1 MNDAALQQ
9 WADKATVI
17 IRPSSLSMYADCP
30 RRGAA
35 RLFWR
40 EIKAAGFVLRRG
52 VRGIGAIVG
61 TAVHSAAEVVYTKKA
76 KTGTTPKEY
85 AAIDITITA
94 LEKGIAGDPVEYDG
108 PRGVTHNR
116 ADALA
121 QAVRMTRSYFRTVV
135 PQVSP
140 ILVEERLEAEVAP
153 GVVLSGQPDIVA
165 REPNGVR
172 DLKTGVRVGS
182 HAPQIGAYSLLARA
196 HGIEI
201 DEAAIDWLPRVA
213 TGKPQPDPVSVK
225 VRLAQAETAA
235 ANIIRHMKSDLRTF
249 RDGDPE
255 RRILPGDPWSFLANP
270 SSTLCS
276 AKWCPA
282 HGTDFCHEGKQH
294 E

>member
-1 MNDAALQQ
+1 MI
-9 WADKATVI
+9 T

-40 EIKAAGFVLRRG
+40 EVKAAGFELRRS

-61 TAVHSAAEVVYTKKA
+61 TAVHSAAAVVYTEKA
-76 KTGTTPKEY
+76 KTGSAPAEH
-85 AAIDITITA
+85 AAIDLTILA
-94 LEKGIAGDPVEYDG
+94 LEKGIDADPVEYDG

-116 ADALA
+116 AEALV
-121 QAVRMTRSYFRTVV
+121 QSIRMTRSYFRKIV
-135 PQVSP
+135 PQVHP
-140 ILVEERLEAEVAP
+140 ILVEERLEAEIAP

-213 TGKPQPDPVSVK
+213 TQKPQPHPVSVK
-225 VRLAQAETAA
+225 VRLSQAERAES
-235 ANIIRHMKSDLRTF
+235 NNIRHMESDLRTF
-249 RDGDPE
+249 REGDPG
-255 RRILPGDPWSFLANP
+255 RRILPGDPWAFLANP
-270 SSTLCS
+270 SSVLCS
-276 AKWCPA
+276 DRWCPA
-282 HGTDFCHEGKQH
+282 WGTEFCHEGKEQH
-294 E
+294 S